1 MLTPLW
7 HFRAFI
13 WGSIKRE
20 HHLRYR
26 RTQLGFF
33 WTIAQPLALILI
45 YTLVFG
51 GIMRSGM
58 LQEADRFSYAIYLC
72 SGVLTWNLM
81 ADMLTRVA
89 SVFVDN
95 GNLLK
100 KVQIPKLAFPVIAIG
115 SCLFNFGI
123 VMAVFFVFIIT
134 IGRFPGPAIFGLI
147 PVLLI
152 QIALAAGFGL
162 LLATINVFYRDIQQ
176 ALSIALQFA
185 FWLTPIVY
193 VPEILSAR
201 ILGILTWNPMWP
213 LMLATR
219 KIFMQGQLPD
229 LATLVYPA
237 LVAIALI
244 AFGLFAY
251 TRLQHDI
258 LDEV

>member
-1 MLTPLW
+1 MLTALW
-7 HFRAFI
+7 RFRAFI
-13 WGSIKRE
+13 WASVRRE

-33 WTIAQPLALILI
+33 WTVAQPLTLILI

-51 GIMRSGM
+51 GVMRSGM
-58 LQEADRFSYAIYLC
+58 LQDADRFSYAIYLC
-72 SGVLTWNLM
+72 TGVLTWNLT
-81 ADMLTRVA
+81 ADVLTRLA
-89 SVFVDN
+89 SVFIDN

-100 KVQIPKLAFPVIAIG
+100 KVQVPKLAFPVIAIG

-123 VMAVFFVFIIT
+123 VMAVFFAFIIA
-134 IGRFPGPAIFGLI
+134 IGRFPGFAIFALV

-152 QIALAAGFGL
+152 QLSLAAGIGL
-162 LLATINVFYRDIQQ
+162 LLATINVFYRDVQQ

-201 ILGILTWNPMWP
+201 IQSILSWNPMWP
-213 LMLATR
+213 LMLAYR

-229 LATLVYPA
+229 PVALVYPA
-237 LVAIALI
+237 LITIALI
-244 AFGLFAY
+244 VLGLFAY
-251 TRLQHDI
+251 IRLQHDI